1 MTEQQ
6 QTPATAE
13 PPVGTTDTASPGTAD
28 ATRPGTA
35 DPTAAVTPH
44 PEPAAEQAAVKPDA
58 AEGLPATE
66 TPTAPQD
73 PAAPQAPAAPKDRR
87 VLRALSR
94 WAAVVTVFAAL
105 GAGTAYGIASVE
117 RTDVPGLATESDGR
131 WAYPEITV
139 PPLPSGSPRPFDT
152 KNWAQSHYADLR
164 ALLLPA
170 PEGAT
175 DDKTLRGAD
184 GWLPTKDFLTVF
196 EAKEDRDDVGQL
208 LTDYGLRHIAARGWT
223 TPDGTDT
230 RVYLLQFDTGTVA
243 DKLYGELTTYG
254 APLHAVRGATEAE
267 FDDEYPTAA
276 DFDSMSVMRYSY
288 DEVKPYGAEHLRQ
301 AYLRAGDVVALV
313 LQSRKGTA
321 AAVPFQQTV
330 TLQSQLLG

>member
-28 ATRPGTA
+28 TTRPGTA

-44 PEPAAEQAAVKPDA
+44 PEPATEDTAAPKGWA
-58 AEGLPATE
+58 AP
-66 TPTAPQD
+66 PQD
-73 PAAPQAPAAPKDRR
+73 PTALQAPAAPKDRR

-131 WAYPEITV
+131 WAYPEITM

-175 DDKTLRGAD
+175 DDKALHGAD

-196 EAKEDRDDVGQL
+196 ETEADQEGVGQL
-208 LTDYGLRHIAARGWT
+208 LTDNGLRHTAARGWT
-223 TPDGTDT
+223 TPDGTHT
-230 RVYLLQFDTGTVA
+230 RVYLLQFDTESVS
-243 DKLYGELTTYG
+243 DRVYGELTSYG
-254 APLHAVRGATEAE
+254 APLHVVDGAPQAM
-267 FDDEYPTAA
+267 FDDTYPTAA
-276 DFDSMSVMRYSY
+276 DPANVTRYSY
-288 DEVKPYGAEHLRQ
+288 DEAKPYGAEQMRQ
-301 AYLRAGDVVALV
+301 AYLHAGDVIAVV